1 MSVLSL
7 YVVLEGDFRLDAE
20 GDGVVGAQ
28 DDVHKFSGPLCHI
41 TIGFYLP
48 LTSVS
53 DVNHSLSIQLVEHG
67 FFVPKGDSNV
77 STPNWFGP

>member
-28 DDVHKFSGPLCHI
+28 DDVHKFSG
-41 TIGFYLP
+41 P